1 MDLKQEY
8 LALQKASMASLK
20 KTMSQ
25 IKPEPVGE
33 METKSCAQKKPQS
46 ENDKC
51 NPACDGFCLV
61 FFMILVHKHK
71 RFKPLVLQKH
81 CKIVLFS
88 VMLVL
93 SLNAKDYL
101 KQTSLI

>member
-33 METKSCAQKKPQS
+33 METDGCTQKKPQS
-46 ENDKC
+46 KNVKC
-51 NPACDGFCLV
+51 NPVYDVFVVV
-61 FFMILVHKHK
+61 FFMILVHKYGHWSS
-71 RFKPLVLQKH
+71 R
-81 CKIVLFS
+81 
-88 VMLVL
+88 
-93 SLNAKDYL
+93 N
-101 KQTSLI
+101 TEE

>member
-33 METKSCAQKKPQS
+33 METESGVQKS
-46 ENDKC
+46 ENGKS
-51 NPACDGFCLV
+51 NLGFCLV
-61 FFMILVHKHK
+61 SLV
-71 RFKPLVLQKH
+71 FLL
-81 CKIVLFS
+81 C
-88 VMLVL
+88 
-93 SLNAKDYL
+93 
-101 KQTSLI
+101 

>member
-33 METKSCAQKKPQS
+33 METESGVQKS
-46 ENDKC
+46 ENDKS
-51 NPACDGFCLV
+51 NLGSV
-61 FFMILVHKHK
+61 FF
-71 RFKPLVLQKH
+71 P
-81 CKIVLFS
+81 
-88 VMLVL
+88 
-93 SLNAKDYL
+93 
-101 KQTSLI
+101 

>member
-25 IKPEPVGE
+25 IRPEPVGE
-33 METKSCAQKKPQS
+33 METESCAQKKPQS

-51 NPACDGFCLV
+51 NPVCDGFLPCFL
-61 FFMILVHKHK
+61 HD
-71 RFKPLVLQKH
+71 
-81 CKIVLFS
+81 S
-88 VMLVL
+88 TT
-93 SLNAKDYL
+93 
-101 KQTSLI
+101 QT

>member
-33 METKSCAQKKPQS
+33 MKTNNCAPKNLQCK
-46 ENDKC
+46 NGIR
-51 NPACDGFCLV
+51 NCLFFV
-61 FFMILVHKHK
+61 FFL
-71 RFKPLVLQKH
+71 
-81 CKIVLFS
+81 
-88 VMLVL
+88 
-93 SLNAKDYL
+93 YG
-101 KQTSLI
+101 

>member
-33 METKSCAQKKPQS
+33 METENYAQKKPQS
-46 ENDKC
+46 ENHKC
-51 NPACDGFCLV
+51 NPVYNGILLV
-61 FFMILVHKHK
+61 FFIIPIHKHK
-71 RFKPLVLQKH
+71 
-81 CKIVLFS
+81 
-88 VMLVL
+88 
-93 SLNAKDYL
+93 
-101 KQTSLI
+101 

>member
-33 METKSCAQKKPQS
+33 METNSCAPKNLQCKNG
-46 ENDKC
+46 EC
-51 NPACDGFCLV
+51 NCSSFSSYMVKECLSRWSSRN
-61 FFMILVHKHK
+61 IEK
-71 RFKPLVLQKH
+71 
-81 CKIVLFS
+81 
-88 VMLVL
+88 
-93 SLNAKDYL
+93 
-101 KQTSLI
+101 

>member
-33 METKSCAQKKPQS
+33 METDGCAQKKPQS
-46 ENDKC
+46 KNAKC
-51 NPACDGFCLV
+51 NPPYDFFVVV
-61 FFMILVHKHK
+61 FFMILVHEYGHWSSRNTEK
-71 RFKPLVLQKH
+71 
-81 CKIVLFS
+81 
-88 VMLVL
+88 
-93 SLNAKDYL
+93 
-101 KQTSLI
+101 